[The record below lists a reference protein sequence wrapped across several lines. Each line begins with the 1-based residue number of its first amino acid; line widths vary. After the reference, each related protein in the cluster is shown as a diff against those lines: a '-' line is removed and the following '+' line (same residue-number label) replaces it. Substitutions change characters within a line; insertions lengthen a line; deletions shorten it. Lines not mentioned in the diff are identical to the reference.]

1 MALITRKPQEPNEA
15 IENVDPTTLSLHPEN
30 PRQGD
35 VGAIVTSIEKNGWFG
50 TLVAQRKTRQVLA
63 GNHRLQAAIA
73 LEMDSVPVYWVDVDE
88 SEAKRILLADNR
100 TSDLATWD
108 DTILVTL
115 LEALATN
122 DELLGSGYDGDD
134 LDALLYEAQLN
145 ETGLGNLLNDNPTP
159 EERATAVEAA
169 GIRSIIIPYEL
180 EEYNTVVS
188 QLAEARNT
196 LKVDTNAQVLSTL
209 LRDKL

>member
-15 IENVDPTTLSLHPEN
+15 IENVDPKSLELHPEN

-50 TLVAQRKTRQVLA
+50 TLVAHRKTRQVLA

-88 SEAKRILLADNR
+88 TEAKRILLADNR

-115 LEALATN
+115 LESLATN

-145 ETGLGNLLNDNPTP
+145 ETGLGNLLDDNPTP

-209 LRDKL
+209 LREKL

>member
-1 MALITRKPQEPNEA
+1 VALITRKPQEPNEA

>member
-1 MALITRKPQEPNEA
+1 M
-15 IENVDPTTLSLHPEN
+15 
-30 PRQGD
+30 
-35 VGAIVTSIEKNGWFG
+35 
-50 TLVAQRKTRQVLA
+50 
-63 GNHRLQAAIA
+63 
-73 LEMDSVPVYWVDVDE
+73 
-88 SEAKRILLADNR
+88 
-100 TSDLATWD
+100 
-108 DTILVTL
+108 
-115 LEALATN
+115 
-122 DELLGSGYDGDD
+122 
-134 LDALLYEAQLN
+134 YEAQLN
-145 ETGLGNLLNDNPTP
+145 ETGLANLLNDYPTP

>member
-50 TLVAQRKTRQVLA
+50 TLVAHRKTRQVLA

-115 LEALATN
+115 LESLATN

-209 LRDKL
+209 LREKL

>member
-1 MALITRKPQEPNEA
+1 VALITRKPQEPNEA

-50 TLVAQRKTRQVLA
+50 TLVAHRKTRQVLA

-115 LEALATN
+115 LESLATN

>member
-15 IENVDPTTLSLHPEN
+15 IENVDPSTLSLHPEN

-115 LEALATN
+115 LESLATN

>member
-115 LEALATN
+115 LESLATN

-145 ETGLGNLLNDNPTP
+145 ETGLGNLLDDIPTP